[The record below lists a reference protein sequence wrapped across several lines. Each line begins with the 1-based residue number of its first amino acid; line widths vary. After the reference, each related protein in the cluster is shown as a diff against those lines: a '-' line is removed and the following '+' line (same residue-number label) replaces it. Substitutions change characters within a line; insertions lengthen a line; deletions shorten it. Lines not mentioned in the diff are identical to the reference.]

1 MASTA
6 ASDTITETEL
16 NEILEFLNMQ
26 INEIKCIEKEL
37 EENISRR
44 RDIMKAFT
52 IEQLSDKEVEVI
64 NEEKA
69 RLLSTLTIV
78 TTYVNGL
85 IEKFKLL
92 PVNIL
97 NALKLFYDKVLGI
110 INKFINLFQIEQITL
125 TISVQPSLQIVF
137 KPKQP

>member
-44 RDIMKAFT
+44 RDMKALT
-52 IEQLSDKEVEVI
+52 IEELSDKEVEVI

>member
-44 RDIMKAFT
+44 RDMKALT

>member
-44 RDIMKAFT
+44 RDMKALT

-69 RLLSTLTIV
+69 RLLSTLTIT

-92 PVNIL
+92 PANIL

>member
-26 INEIKCIEKEL
+26 INEIKCIEKKL

-44 RDIMKAFT
+44 RDMKALT

>member
-6 ASDTITETEL
+6 ASGTITETEL

-26 INEIKCIEKEL
+26 INEIKCIEKKL

-44 RDIMKAFT
+44 RDMKALT

>member
-44 RDIMKAFT
+44 RDMKALT

-92 PVNIL
+92 PANIL

>member
-44 RDIMKAFT
+44 RDMKALT
-52 IEQLSDKEVEVI
+52 IEELSDKEVEVI

-92 PVNIL
+92 PANIL

-137 KPKQP
+137 KPRQS